1 MKLILQIHPS
11 PPKIN
16 RHLCLKTQKIKIDC
30 FSVGTLH
37 NEVKF
42 VDFDCFSVVKFVNSF
57 WRKLWWSWYTMKFH
71 KNQMCN
77 VEDLFLDIKY
87 DLKLEE
93 KIVYNDYF
101 VLVYS

>member
-1 MKLILQIHPS
+1 M
-11 PPKIN
+11 N
-16 RHLCLKTQKIKIDC
+16 R
-30 FSVGTLH
+30 
-37 NEVKF
+37 
-42 VDFDCFSVVKFVNSF
+42 
-57 WRKLWWSWYTMKFH
+57 
-71 KNQMCN
+71 NQMCN